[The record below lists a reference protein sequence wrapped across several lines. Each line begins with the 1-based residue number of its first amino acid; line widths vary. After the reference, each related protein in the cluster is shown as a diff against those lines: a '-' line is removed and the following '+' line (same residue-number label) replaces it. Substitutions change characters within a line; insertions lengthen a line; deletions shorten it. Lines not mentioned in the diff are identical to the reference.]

1 MKCRNTLMVV
11 LTLSLLLTACSS
23 KSVKLLDQ
31 ATEQYASGE
40 YSLAREN
47 ALTIINEYSDSEEM
61 DAANAYAGLK
71 VHPDRASW
79 CIADGEMVHRH
90 R

>member
-1 MKCRNTLMVV
+1 MGSTEMKYRNTLMVV

-47 ALTIINEYSDSEEM
+47 ALIIINEYSDSEEI
-61 DAANAYAGLK
+61 DAAKDILK
-71 VHPDRASW
+71 KSEAQ
-79 CIADGEMVHRH
+79 IAIQRK
-90 R
+90 RQF